1 MTRAERAETKADEVE
16 CRAGD
21 LRAELD
27 RAHQN
32 ADQARVAYQEQQK
45 TSDKYLA
52 ELEKARDAAAEVVAK
67 NRQLDADLA
76 GAVACQE
83 GIGRELEAGRAE
95 LLEAKQ
101 QASALREEVA
111 RLNGA
116 TATYKEMLERFE
128 VAAKAATRARKQ
140 PKTEG

>member
-1 MTRAERAETKADEVE
+1 MSGRY
-16 CRAGD
+16 RAGVGSG
-21 LRAELD
+21 
-27 RAHQN
+27 Q
-32 ADQARVAYQEQQK
+32 
-45 TSDKYLA
+45 
-52 ELEKARDAAAEVVAK
+52 
-67 NRQLDADLA
+67 
-76 GAVACQE
+76 
-83 GIGRELEAGRAE
+83 GRA

>member
-1 MTRAERAETKADEVE
+1 M
-16 CRAGD
+16 
-21 LRAELD
+21 
-27 RAHQN
+27 
-32 ADQARVAYQEQQK
+32 
-45 TSDKYLA
+45 
-52 ELEKARDAAAEVVAK
+52 
-67 NRQLDADLA
+67 
-76 GAVACQE
+76 ACQE